1 MGYAQGRNLMQW
13 ISDIGSDHNQDID
26 RIEKLIIAAKE
37 IGCYAA
43 EFQLF
48 RGDNSAALYIK
59 ELSKKG
65 E

>member
-1 MGYAQGRNLMQW
+1 MQW